1 MADGTIGMY
10 DRVWV
15 KFPIQK
21 FSVSGTYQ
29 TEWIRVSRRPVNDVK
44 MWAKS
49 LRETITLKTIDNE
62 CFFQGNLLLNHLSQW
77 NLLVRR
83 GSINPCEI
91 ISRKIYINFMKNN
104 EAIKRIGVLSVS
116 LRVQV

>member
-29 TEWIRVSRRPVNDVK
+29 TDWIRVSRRPVNDEK
-44 MWAKS
+44 MS
-49 LRETITLKTIDNE
+49 LRETIALKTIDNE
-62 CFFQGNLLLNHLSQW
+62 WFFQRNLLLSYWAIYYN
-77 NLLVRR
+77 
-83 GSINPCEI
+83 EI
-91 ISRKIYINFMKNN
+91 FC
-104 EAIKRIGVLSVS
+104 
-116 LRVQV
+116 